1 VISGLDGRDRLAA
14 DSAEAGIGISLALD
28 PLRPPVLHDLDGYV
42 DFGPAGGSYYY
53 SRTRMSAAGTIRSGT
68 RELAVS
74 GLAWFDHQ
82 WGNFIAVGGGGW
94 DWFAVN
100 LEDGTDLTLSL
111 VRDAS
116 GDYPLIYGTLVEPD
130 GMARNLDRSAFSVSA
145 TGSWES
151 PRTTARYP
159 SGWRV
164 ELPGEGIAID
174 LEPTVADQELDAR
187 ASTGVVYWEG
197 SQRVMAVRDGRPMGG
212 EAYVELTG
220 YGPAGGG

>member
-1 VISGLDGRDRLAA
+1 
-14 DSAEAGIGISLALD
+14 
-28 PLRPPVLHDLDGYV
+28 
-42 DFGPAGGSYYY
+42 
-53 SRTRMSAAGTIRSGT
+53 
-68 RELAVS
+68 
-74 GLAWFDHQ
+74 
-82 WGNFIAVGGGGW
+82 
-94 DWFAVN
+94 
-100 LEDGTDLTLSL
+100 
-111 VRDAS
+111 
-116 GDYPLIYGTLVEPD
+116 
-130 GMARNLDRSAFSVSA
+130 MARNLDRSAFSVSA

-197 SQRVMAVRDGRPMGG
+197 SQRVMAVRGGRPMGG